1 MENCYKILGVPPT
14 ASAAEIKRAYRKKVK
29 ELHPDTSGS
38 PEDTEAFKILV
49 KAYEILS
56 DVQRRSMFDMSYAGA
71 ARYSNSSR
79 GEHTFDYRAWL
90 SARTDPES
98 RAKLIFF
105 DLLHARE
112 DDAVQEFIKISSE
125 CTSFHLSDWFTR
137 EDFMD
142 FGFILCEELV
152 LRGQYYDAALLLI
165 QIIHME
171 QTFAYFRHFFPEV
184 QGLAKDIIFHRL
196 EGVVSDEL
204 ALDIWEQ
211 ALDLSWDKSCDAQLL
226 IKMAAAYIRMDDFYT
241 ARVCYEE
248 AVRLDRRVPVAA
260 ALRRRMEQI
269 CG

>member
-79 GEHTFDYRAWL
+79 SEHTFDYRAWL

-105 DLLHARE
+105 DY
-112 DDAVQEFIKISSE
+112 
-125 CTSFHLSDWFTR
+125 LSIY
-137 EDFMD
+137 MAI
-142 FGFILCEELV
+142 IL
-152 LRGQYYDAALLLI
+152 
-165 QIIHME
+165 
-171 QTFAYFRHFFPEV
+171 
-184 QGLAKDIIFHRL
+184 KDTNYKEKCI
-196 EGVVSDEL
+196 
-204 ALDIWEQ
+204 
-211 ALDLSWDKSCDAQLL
+211 
-226 IKMAAAYIRMDDFYT
+226 
-241 ARVCYEE
+241 
-248 AVRLDRRVPVAA
+248 
-260 ALRRRMEQI
+260 
-269 CG
+269 